1 MFFFGMIGGLG
12 KLLLRFF
19 ILIYLSVQVIR
30 KLVSL
35 MFWVTMQRNLEF
47 DIFLGIFM
55 IGN

>member
-1 MFFFGMIGGLG
+1 MVLEFFGMIGGLG

-35 MFWVTMQRNLEF
+35 MFWVTMRRGMIEF
-47 DIFLGIFM
+47 GI
-55 IGN
+55 